1 MTGGKHMTPASPP
14 ESATTASGRGVIDGA
29 FRLLE
34 LLPQATGDHQLSEL
48 SRLSG
53 IPRASVYRLMS
64 QLHEAGAV
72 QLVDRRYVVGPSMI
86 TIARH
91 AEPANG
97 LRSHALP
104 YMYALRERT
113 GANVSLV
120 GPSSAGAV
128 VLEVL
133 PGRDTLPVH
142 IYPGRV
148 VPDLAAAA
156 LVLGAANVPER
167 LDPVRRSA
175 VDQEHTVP
183 GLHCFATAIVLPDG
197 NKAALQIAMNRPI
210 ESHDVLR
217 LTQEAGRRIG
227 ATMRTSPG
235 GGKGRTGTA
244 TRASIRSADTYG
256 HRPATQGLS
265 T

>member
-1 MTGGKHMTPASPP
+1 MN
-14 ESATTASGRGVIDGA
+14 SGRRVIDGA

-34 LLPQATGDHQLSEL
+34 LLPQATGDRQLSEL

-72 QLVDRRYVVGPSMI
+72 ELIDRRYVISPAMI

-97 LRSHALP
+97 LRSRALP

-142 IYPGRV
+142 IYPGAV
-148 VPDLAAAA
+148 LPDLAAAA
-156 LVLGAANVPER
+156 LVLGLSDAPER

-175 VDQEHTVP
+175 VDREHTVP
-183 GLHCFATAIVLPDG
+183 GLHCFATAIVLPDES
-197 NKAALQIAMNRPI
+197 KAALQIAMSRPI
-210 ESHDVLR
+210 ESHDFLR
-217 LTQEAGRRIG
+217 FTREAGHRIGAAVGRPAGGSEADGRATDRCAGRRHH
-227 ATMRTSPG
+227 PV
-235 GGKGRTGTA
+235 
-244 TRASIRSADTYG
+244 
-256 HRPATQGLS
+256 LV
-265 T
+265 

>member
-1 MTGGKHMTPASPP
+1 MTTSMQTA
-14 ESATTASGRGVIDGA
+14 ESHAGTSGRGVIDGA

-34 LLPQATGDHQLSEL
+34 LLPQASGDHQLSDL
-48 SRLSG
+48 ARLSG

-72 QLVDRRYVVGPSMI
+72 ELVDRRYVVGLAMI

-97 LRSHALP
+97 LRSRAMP

-120 GPSSAGAV
+120 SPSSVGAV

-133 PGRDTLPVH
+133 PGRDNLPVQIH
-142 IYPGRV
+142 PGDV
-148 VPDLAAAA
+148 MPKLAAAA
-156 LVLGAANVPER
+156 LVLGSADVPGR
-167 LDPVRRSA
+167 VDPVRRSA
-175 VDQEHTVP
+175 VDREHTIP

-197 NKAALQIAMNRPI
+197 SEAALQIAMSRAI
-210 ESHDVLR
+210 ESRDLMR
-217 LTQEAGRRIG
+217 LTQEAGHRIG
-227 ATMRTSPG
+227 AAMRTPT
-235 GGKGRTGTA
+235 GRSESDS
-244 TRASIRSADTYG
+244 RA
-256 HRPATQGLS
+256 
-265 T
+265 